1 MRAVRVTSHFYSI
14 LSWEVEYMNRVKEAL
29 ADKELG
35 RQKEKQRHGKEPI
48 ININEFN
55 YLV

>member
-35 RQKEKQRHGKEPI
+35 RQKEKQRHGKKTI

>member
-29 ADKELG
+29 ADKEVG

>member
-14 LSWEVEYMNRVKEAL
+14 VSWEAEYMNRVKEAL